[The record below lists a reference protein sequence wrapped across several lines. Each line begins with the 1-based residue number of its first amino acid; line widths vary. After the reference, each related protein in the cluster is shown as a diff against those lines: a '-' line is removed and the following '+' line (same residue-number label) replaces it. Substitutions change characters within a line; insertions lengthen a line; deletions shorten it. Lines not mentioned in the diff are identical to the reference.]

1 MWASMPSTSAS
12 MCVTKAPA
20 WARSSATST
29 VALPLQCC
37 LNLAQSCSTVAKR
50 ARTVSSQGTN
60 KGRSGS
66 PPRSNARLSSKLA
79 ICWRKLGSSAVASD
93 SDRR

>member
-1 MWASMPSTSAS
+1 M
-12 MCVTKAPA
+12 TKLAA

-29 VALPLQCC
+29 LAAPAQCR
-37 LNLAQSCSTVAKR
+37 LNVAQSCSTVAKR

-79 ICWRKLGSSAVASD
+79 TCWRRLGSSAVASD
-93 SDRR
+93 SDSR